1 MPGTDEH
8 ERGPLGARVEY
19 RFGIVLALL
28 LATFVF
34 LMIASTSKWTRPVG
48 VALTSATLLAALFA
62 AGISLRL
69 RRIAAVVAVIAFVA
83 SFSLVALDS
92 TGDGA
97 TALINAAL
105 VALAPFAI
113 VRSVIRRRVVDVRTV
128 MAALCVYVLFGMLWA
143 YVFTAIGDLGS
154 ATFFAQPVT
163 PTSADFLYF
172 SFMTQLTVGYGDLT
186 AAGNLGRACAVLE
199 ALLGQIYMV
208 TVVAVLV
215 SRLVP
220 RGPSDTSSAER

>member
-1 MPGTDEH
+1 MSGTGQH
-8 ERGPLGARVEY
+8 NRGLLGARVEY
-19 RFGIVLALL
+19 RFGLVLALL
-28 LATFVF
+28 LVTFVF
-34 LMIASTSKWTRPVG
+34 LMIATTSKWTRPVG

-69 RRIAAVVAVIAFVA
+69 RRLAAVVALIAFLA

-92 TGDGA
+92 TGNGA
-97 TALINAAL
+97 AALINAAL
-105 VALAPFAI
+105 VALAPLAI

-154 ATFFAQPVT
+154 AAFFAQPVT

-186 AAGNLGRACAVLE
+186 AAGNLGRAFAVLV

-220 RGPSDTSSAER
+220 RGPSDTSSADS